1 MVPPTMSQVDA
12 AVDDDEGTTPA
23 DEARS
28 QPGRP
33 ASPRPVD
40 PMALISYLISGI
52 AVYGGLGWLLDRWLD
67 FSSLFFPIGLVL
79 GVAAGGYLGYMR
91 FLRS

>member
-1 MVPPTMSQVDA
+1 
-12 AVDDDEGTTPA
+12 VDDDERTPDPA
-23 DEARS
+23 E
-28 QPGRP
+28 P
-33 ASPRPVD
+33 ASRPVD

-52 AVYGGLGWLLDRWLD
+52 VVYGGLGWVLDRWLG
-67 FSSLFFPIGLVL
+67 FASLFFPIGLVV

>member
-1 MVPPTMSQVDA
+1 MSRVDA
-12 AVDDDEGTTPA
+12 SVDDEPKPDRGP
-23 DEARS
+23 EA
-28 QPGRP
+28 
-33 ASPRPVD
+33 PRPVD

-52 AVYGGLGWLLDRWLD
+52 VLYGGIGWLLDRWLD
-67 FSSLFFPIGLVL
+67 FDSLFLPIGVVL

>member
-1 MVPPTMSQVDA
+1 MVPQAMSQVDP
-12 AVDDDEGTTPA
+12 AVNDDKPTQTSGPN
-23 DEARS
+23 
-28 QPGRP
+28 Q
-33 ASPRPVD
+33 PRPVD

-52 AVYGGLGWLLDRWLD
+52 VVYGGLGWLLDRWLD
-67 FSSLFFPIGLVL
+67 FSSLFLPIGVVF

>member
-1 MVPPTMSQVDA
+1 MVPPAMSQVSR
-12 AVDDDEGTTPA
+12 AVDDERTQEPA
-23 DEARS
+23 GG
-28 QPGRP
+28 PH
-33 ASPRPVD
+33 RPVD

-52 AVYGGLGWLLDRWLD
+52 VVYGGIGWLLDRWLG
-67 FSSLFFPIGLVL
+67 FASLFFPIGLVL

>member
-1 MVPPTMSQVDA
+1 MVPPAMSQVSPDVDNHEELQGPGDA
-12 AVDDDEGTTPA
+12 
-23 DEARS
+23 RN
-28 QPGRP
+28 RP
-33 ASPRPVD
+33 ID

-52 AVYGGLGWLLDRWLD
+52 LVYGGLGWLLDRWLG
-67 FSSLFFPIGLVL
+67 FESLFFPIGVVL

>member
-1 MVPPTMSQVDA
+1 VTPVVDSDKRTHA
-12 AVDDDEGTTPA
+12 
-23 DEARS
+23 
-28 QPGRP
+28 PGDGE
-33 ASPRPVD
+33 PRPVD

-52 AVYGGLGWLLDRWLD
+52 VVYGGAGWLLDRWLD

>member
-1 MVPPTMSQVDA
+1 
-12 AVDDDEGTTPA
+12 VDDDRPTEHP
-23 DEARS
+23 
-28 QPGRP
+28 QPERQ
-33 ASPRPVD
+33 RPVD

-52 AVYGGLGWLLDRWLD
+52 LVYGGLGWLLDRWLD
-67 FSSLFFPIGLVL
+67 HESLFLPIGVVL

>member
-1 MVPPTMSQVDA
+1 MVPPPMSQVTPL
-12 AVDDDEGTTPA
+12 VDDDE
-23 DEARS
+23 RS
-28 QPGRP
+28 QDP
-33 ASPRPVD
+33 AEPRHRPVD

-52 AVYGGLGWLLDRWLD
+52 VVYGGVGWLLDRWLG
-67 FSSLFFPIGLVL
+67 FASLFLPIGLVL

>member
-1 MVPPTMSQVDA
+1 M
-12 AVDDDEGTTPA
+12 DDERTP
-23 DEARS
+23 DPVEPS
-28 QPGRP
+28 
-33 ASPRPVD
+33 SRPVD

-52 AVYGGLGWLLDRWLD
+52 VVYGGLGWLLDRWLG
-67 FSSLFFPIGLVL
+67 FTSLFLPIGVVL

>member
-1 MVPPTMSQVDA
+1 
-12 AVDDDEGTTPA
+12 VDDDE
-23 DEARS
+23 
-28 QPGRP
+28 RP
-33 ASPRPVD
+33 PDPVEPSPRPVD

-52 AVYGGLGWLLDRWLD
+52 VVYGGLGWLVDRWLG
-67 FSSLFFPIGLVL
+67 FTSLFFPIGLVL